1 MKKFISL
8 MLCLLMLVPMLASCS
23 KDEELQTIETAT
35 RDAVTLGM
43 YVITGEETTA
53 AAADAVENAI
63 RSLVRSKYTTNLEIE
78 FVTEAEYY
86 SIIEARLA
94 KMALSGVETEPVEE
108 ETESMAPETND
119 AGEVITGIVDEETD
133 AVTTAATIVNE
144 YGVTEL
150 RYPELGEN
158 QIDLFMVADYDKYL
172 EYVDN
177 GWLYNLDDT
186 IRNASKKLNDYIYPT
201 ILNSAKVGGSY
212 YGVPN
217 NMPIGGNGA
226 YIVINKELA
235 AEYGLD
241 VLRVDSV
248 DDLKFFLAWVAENKE
263 GVVPFAG
270 EYDKVNA
277 TYMNMDGRE
286 FTTEFSLVGAYGSKI
301 VSDAENLFANAN
313 YKKELLALA
322 EMKYAGYF
330 SETNTDNFAVAL
342 RTGDIY
348 AMAADAENYEIV
360 ALGSS
365 SKPADEL
372 AANMFAVSAFTKD
385 FNRVMEVIT
394 LLNTSEELRNLL
406 QYGIENVNYELDEET
421 GALRRMN
428 NEYMMDLYKTGNVYM
443 AYPEEGMPLNIWE
456 MAKKQNLV
464 SGTYAVDA
472 FGGFKLPEDT
482 PEETNEAGEVIKEA
496 FTVDMTA
503 AEALAKASAELEAA
517 LAGADTYEEY
527 AALVN
532 GAAEKYADV
541 ITAFLD
547 VKAVNTPYA
556 LYKAK

>member
-23 KDEELQTIETAT
+23 KKEELQTIETTT
-35 RDAVTLGM
+35 RAAVTLGM
-43 YVITGEETTA
+43 YVITGEETTE

-63 RSLVRSKYTTNLEIE
+63 RSLVKSKYTTNLEIE
-78 FVTEAEYY
+78 FITEAEYY

-108 ETESMAPETND
+108 ETEAIETNA
-119 AGEVITGIVDEETD
+119 AGEIITGAVEETD
-133 AVTTAATIVNE
+133 AETTAATIVNE

-172 EYVDN
+172 EYVNN

-212 YGVPN
+212 YGVAN
-217 NMPIGGNGA
+217 NMPIGGDCT
-226 YIVINKELA
+226 YMVIDKELA

-241 VLRVDSV
+241 VSRVDSV
-248 DDLKFFLAWVAENKE
+248 DDLKFFLAWVDQNKE
-263 GVVPFAG
+263 GIVPFAG

-330 SETNTDNFAVAL
+330 SEADTDNFAHHL
-342 RTGDIY
+342 
-348 AMAADAENYEIV
+348 
-360 ALGSS
+360 
-365 SKPADEL
+365 
-372 AANMFAVSAFTKD
+372 F
-385 FNRVMEVIT
+385 
-394 LLNTSEELRNLL
+394 
-406 QYGIENVNYELDEET
+406 
-421 GALRRMN
+421 
-428 NEYMMDLYKTGNVYM
+428 
-443 AYPEEGMPLNIWE
+443 
-456 MAKKQNLV
+456 
-464 SGTYAVDA
+464 
-472 FGGFKLPEDT
+472 
-482 PEETNEAGEVIKEA
+482 
-496 FTVDMTA
+496 
-503 AEALAKASAELEAA
+503 
-517 LAGADTYEEY
+517 
-527 AALVN
+527 
-532 GAAEKYADV
+532 
-541 ITAFLD
+541 
-547 VKAVNTPYA
+547 
-556 LYKAK
+556 

>member
-35 RDAVTLGM
+35 RSAVTLGM
-43 YVITGEETTA
+43 YVITGDETTE
-53 AAADAVENAI
+53 AAADAVEASI
-63 RSLVRSKYTTNLEIE
+63 ISLVRSKYTTNLEIE
-78 FVTEAEYY
+78 FITEAEYY

-108 ETESMAPETND
+108 ETAAPETND
-119 AGEVITGIVDEETD
+119 AGEVITAEAEEETD
-133 AVTTAATIVNE
+133 AETTAATIVNE

-150 RYPELGEN
+150 RYPELRDN

-172 EYVDN
+172 EYVNN

-186 IRNASKKLNDYIYPT
+186 LKNASKKLNDYIYPT
-201 ILNSAKVGGSY
+201 ILDSAKVGGSY
-212 YGVPN
+212 YGIAN
-217 NMPIGGNGA
+217 NMPIGGDCT
-226 YIVINKELA
+226 YMIINRELA
-235 AEYGLD
+235 AEFGLD
-241 VLRVDSV
+241 CARVDSV

-263 GVVPFAG
+263 GVVPFVG

-286 FTTEFSLVGAYGSKI
+286 FTTEFSLVGTYGSKI
-301 VSDAENLFANAN
+301 VTDAENLFANAN
-313 YKKELLALA
+313 YKRELLALA

-330 SETNTDNFAVAL
+330 SEADIDDFAVSL
-342 RTGDIY
+342 RTGDIN

-360 ALGSS
+360 ALDGA
-365 SKPADEL
+365 SKPVNEL
-372 AANMFAVSAFTKD
+372 ASSMFAVSAFTKD
-385 FNRVMEVIT
+385 FDRVMEVIT
-394 LLNTSEELRNLL
+394 LLNTSNELRNLL
-406 QYGIENVNYELDEET
+406 QYGIENVNYELDEDT

-464 SGTYAVDA
+464 SGTYYEDA
-472 FGGFKLPEDT
+472 FGGFTLPEDT
-482 PEETNEAGEVIKEA
+482 PEEKNEAGEVTKEA

-503 AEALAKASAELEAA
+503 AEALAQASAELKAA
-517 LAGADTYEEY
+517 LDGAATYEEY

-541 ITAFLD
+541 VAAFLNTE
-547 VKAVNTPYA
+547 AVNTPYA
-556 LYKAK
+556 LYKAE